1 MSVMVL
7 PELWSKSS
15 NFSLLVAI
23 AHLKKYSHLLNWKKQ
38 ESILEFGFAN
48 GYNSCRSLVPLLP
61 NDYKEFF
68 GGSMFVTFFER
79 TPIGDI
85 VLRMTKYPKWNK
97 YDHEEMISTYYYSQD
112 PRKEYERDLEAANF
126 ENYVFNVET
135 ESYEYSSEEEFDSRF
150 IDRCKWSTTENS

>member
-1 MSVMVL
+1 MVL

-15 NFSLLVAI
+15 HFSLLVAI

-68 GGSMFVTFFER
+68 GTDLSS
-79 TPIGDI
+79 
-85 VLRMTKYPKWNK
+85 
-97 YDHEEMISTYYYSQD
+97 EMIEDAKKQCLIPRSTFLQMDITSKIPAEFQNRFD
-112 PRKEYERDLEAANF
+112 HVFSFNSIHRVNKPR
-126 ENYVFNVET
+126 
-135 ESYEYSSEEEFDSRF
+135 
-150 IDRCKWSTTENS
+150 